1 MTNEEMRKAMQFIVA
16 QQAQFSVDIQKIQES
31 HARIQESHE
40 RLQDSHER
48 FQESHERLQDSQQK
62 LTESQTQTAE
72 LIGRLAAA
80 THAGFNDFTERMNA
94 LVDAQMRTEES
105 QRKTEESLKKT
116 DESLRSL
123 TAVVERHIREGHDGG
138 T

>member
-1 MTNEEMRKAMQFIVA
+1 MTNEEMRKAMEFIVN
-16 QQAQFSVDIQKIQES
+16 QQAQFAADIQKL
-31 HARIQESHE
+31 QESHE
-40 RLQDSHER
+40 RVQH
-48 FQESHERLQDSQQK
+48 SHERLQESHVKSQESHQK

-80 THAGFNDFTERMNA
+80 THAGFNDFAERMNA
-94 LVDAQMRTEES
+94 LVDAQMRTEEN
-105 QRKTEESLKKT
+105 LKKT

-123 TAVVERHIREGHDGG
+123 TAVVERHVREGHNGG